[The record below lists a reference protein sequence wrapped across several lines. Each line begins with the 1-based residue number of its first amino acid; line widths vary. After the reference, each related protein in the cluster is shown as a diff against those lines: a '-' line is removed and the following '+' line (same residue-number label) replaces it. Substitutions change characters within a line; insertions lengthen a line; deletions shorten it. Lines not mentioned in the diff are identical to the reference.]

1 MFFLRQVVSHMH
13 RHFWLHLLCVFHLR
27 RSELLFTVILPELL
41 REQLHLLKASGA
53 IRLDPGSSSS
63 IISFVIVVTQVAIVF
78 AISFDHGTYSVTRD
92 CAARLNRDCQRGEYR
107 SGTCDCFVFHDTG
120 FSKSN

>member
-1 MFFLRQVVSHMH
+1 MFFLRRVVSHTH

-41 REQLHLLKASGA
+41 HEQLHLLKASGA
-53 IRLDPGSSSS
+53 IHRDPGSSSS
-63 IISFVIVVTQVAIVF
+63 IISLVIVVTQVAGVF

-92 CAARLNRDCQRGEYR
+92 CTARLNRDCQRGGYR
-107 SGTCDCFVFHDTG
+107 SGTCDCFVFYDTG